1 MSLEGEGS
9 HRGDTGEGH
18 EAAEAEVTG
27 MRLPAPGRPRAAR
40 SRRARGP
47 EAAEARACPHLDRGL
62 RAGRRAWEGLEVSAE
77 SPPPVRGFPSCRGLA
92 GGEAP
97 PPGVGGGYG
106 QGSRE
111 SGLARVGFPR
121 GTVRRRKHS
130 RVAGT
135 EACEGRVRARELIRR
150 ASRPCFL
157 FSLVTVQNANARY
170 HLCCLVLA
178 HTCQTVIGD
187 VK

>member
-1 MSLEGEGS
+1 M
-9 HRGDTGEGH
+9 
-18 EAAEAEVTG
+18 A
-27 MRLPAPGRPRAAR
+27 RP
-40 SRRARGP
+40 
-47 EAAEARACPHLDRGL
+47 
-62 RAGRRAWEGLEVSAE
+62 GRRAWEGLEVSAE
-77 SPPPVRGFPSCRGLA
+77 PPPAHAGLSQLQGAGRRGGTLTR
-92 GGEAP
+92 
-97 PPGVGGGYG
+97 GGGVATG

-121 GTVRRRKHS
+121 GTVRRRKHG

-135 EACEGRVRARELIRR
+135 EACAGRVRARELIRR

-157 FSLVTVQNANARY
+157 FSLVTIQNANARY